1 MVPIELLQEIKSRLQ
16 SAYGARLK
24 GVVLYGSEARG
35 DSTPDSDIDIM
46 VLLDGPAKTWADIHD
61 AVTAVYPLILR
72 VGRIISTRP
81 VDIQRYRESDAP
93 LYESARRE
101 GILV

>member
-1 MVPIELLQEIKSRLQ
+1 MVPPELLQDVKSRLQ
-16 SAYGARLK
+16 AAYGARLK

-35 DSTPDSDIDIM
+35 EAAPDSDIDIM
-46 VLLDGPAKTWADIHD
+46 VLLDGPARTWADVHD
-61 AVTAVYPLILR
+61 AAEAVYPLILR
-72 VGRIISTRP
+72 TGRVISTRP
-81 VDIQRYRESDAP
+81 VDLRCYRESDAP